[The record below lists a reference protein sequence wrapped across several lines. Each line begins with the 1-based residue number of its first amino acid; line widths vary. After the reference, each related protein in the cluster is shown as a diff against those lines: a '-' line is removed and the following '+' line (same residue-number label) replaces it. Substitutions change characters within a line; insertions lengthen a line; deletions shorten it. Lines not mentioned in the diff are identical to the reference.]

1 MKQYI
6 KNFFDKNLLIAIF
19 IFLVTMS
26 AVSFILLYLLFPII
40 LFFIVKSILK
50 NLGSYKT
57 VKAKL
62 LYMIVIISFLTI
74 SFLINE
80 LVYLLFFADLS
91 KI

>member
-6 KNFFDKNLLIAIF
+6 KNFFDKDLLIAIF

-26 AVSFILLYLLFPII
+26 AISFILLYLLFPII

-50 NLGSYKT
+50 NLRSYKAI
-57 VKAKL
+57 KAKL

>member
-6 KNFFDKNLLIAIF
+6 KNFFDKDLLIAIF

-50 NLGSYKT
+50 NLRSYKT
-57 VKAKL
+57 IKAKL